1 MFQSVPDPIFMD
13 ICGNKFCR
21 ILCHIRTISHGN
33 PMCHKFKHF
42 HIIILIAEGDTFFG
56 GYAEKIHQ
64 ISERASFVAPGNDEV
79 DPNVSGSDN
88 FDFG

>member
-42 HIIILIAEGDTFFG
+42 HIIRINYFRIYFYGLYFFFTSNNNFNSPAARCRFYSFFG
-56 GYAEKIHQ
+56 
-64 ISERASFVAPGNDEV
+64 
-79 DPNVSGSDN
+79 
-88 FDFG
+88 

>member
-42 HIIILIAEGDTFFG
+42 HIISAIPECIGIFLCDSKRRTEALN
-56 GYAEKIHQ
+56 A
-64 ISERASFVAPGNDEV
+64 ACL
-79 DPNVSGSDN
+79 
-88 FDFG
+88 